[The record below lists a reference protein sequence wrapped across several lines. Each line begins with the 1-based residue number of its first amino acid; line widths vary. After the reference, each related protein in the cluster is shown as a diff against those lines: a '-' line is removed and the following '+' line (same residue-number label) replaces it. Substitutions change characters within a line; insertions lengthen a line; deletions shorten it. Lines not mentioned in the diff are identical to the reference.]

1 MQNILKEI
9 IFWALLASCDFHNN
23 EVQCPRKALLADA
36 WSEILAGLSEL
47 GLTVIT
53 SLWVRPSSFV
63 LFQLPHFLASCDRH
77 WKQDLNIM
85 WQGKDRNDPEMGTSS
100 RGGSKVNFNQM
111 GI

>member
-47 GLTVIT
+47 GLTVLT
-53 SLWVRPSSFV
+53 SLWVLPELIFPSANHNYF
-63 LFQLPHFLASCDRH
+63 
-77 WKQDLNIM
+77 
-85 WQGKDRNDPEMGTSS
+85 G
-100 RGGSKVNFNQM
+100 
-111 GI
+111 

>member
-53 SLWVRPSSFV
+53 SLW
-63 LFQLPHFLASCDRH
+63 
-77 WKQDLNIM
+77 
-85 WQGKDRNDPEMGTSS
+85 
-100 RGGSKVNFNQM
+100 
-111 GI
+111 

>member
-53 SLWVRPSSFV
+53 SLWSAPHVVIRKTKKATEVSHKNDSQPLFV
-63 LFQLPHFLASCDRH
+63 
-77 WKQDLNIM
+77 K
-85 WQGKDRNDPEMGTSS
+85 
-100 RGGSKVNFNQM
+100 
-111 GI
+111 

>member
-47 GLTVIT
+47 GLTVVT
-53 SLWVRPSSFV
+53 SLCQKP
-63 LFQLPHFLASCDRH
+63 QH
-77 WKQDLNIM
+77 N
-85 WQGKDRNDPEMGTSS
+85 
-100 RGGSKVNFNQM
+100 RGVSP
-111 GI
+111 I

>member
-53 SLWVRPSSFV
+53 SLWGSHQVPYQV
-63 LFQLPHFLASCDRH
+63 T
-77 WKQDLNIM
+77 
-85 WQGKDRNDPEMGTSS
+85 TSS
-100 RGGSKVNFNQM
+100 PLQ
-111 GI
+111 

>member
-47 GLTVIT
+47 GLTVLT
-53 SLWVRPSSFV
+53 SLWVDWSDTF
-63 LFQLPHFLASCDRH
+63 
-77 WKQDLNIM
+77 
-85 WQGKDRNDPEMGTSS
+85 KDTGIS
-100 RGGSKVNFNQM
+100 R
-111 GI
+111 I